1 MCTAFE
7 RNNPNLKKQQ
17 TKECFYFQ
25 AAAAA
30 KIAEVRETTRVER
43 IGAHS
48 HIRGLGLDDTLEARH
63 VSTIDSKVC

>member
-1 MCTAFE
+1 MFE
-7 RNNPNLKKQQ
+7 KKNSPNLKKQQ
-17 TKECFYFQ
+17 LNECFDFQ

-63 VSTIDSKVC
+63 VSSI

>member
-1 MCTAFE
+1 MKETVLTSKSKP
-7 RNNPNLKKQQ
+7 PNK
-17 TKECFYFQ
+17 CFGFQ

-63 VSTIDSKVC
+63 VSSVNAKVFWLF